1 MSPIGANTTMP
12 SRDISQ
18 ETLRAQ
24 ARMIGLDIDGAEL
37 GSLVERARAALDDID
52 ALDEFDL
59 SGHEPAIVFG
69 HTPGTGADQ

>member
-1 MSPIGANTTMP
+1 MP

-24 ARMIGLDIDGAEL
+24 ARIIGLDIEGDEL
-37 GSLVERARAALDDID
+37 ESLVERTRAALDDID

-59 SGHEPAIVFG
+59 ASHEPAITFG
-69 HTPGTGADQ
+69 HAHRKGDSQ

>member
-1 MSPIGANTTMP
+1 MTVTSKIMP

-24 ARMIGLDIDGAEL
+24 ARLIGLDIEGAEL
-37 GSLVERARAALDDID
+37 DSLVERTRAALDDID

-59 SGHEPAIVFG
+59 SGHEPAITFG
-69 HTPGTGADQ
+69 QPTGKGESQ

>member
-1 MSPIGANTTMP
+1 MP

-24 ARMIGLDIDGAEL
+24 ARIIGLDIEGDEL
-37 GSLVERARAALDDID
+37 ESLVERTKAALDDID

-59 SGHEPAIVFG
+59 SGHEPAITFG
-69 HTPGTGADQ
+69 HTPSKDDSQ

>member
-1 MSPIGANTTMP
+1 MP

-24 ARMIGLDIDGAEL
+24 ARIIGLDIEGAEL
-37 GSLVERARAALDDID
+37 DSLIERTRAALDDID

-59 SGHEPAIVFG
+59 SGHEPAITFG
-69 HTPGTGADQ
+69 HASGKGDSQ

>member
-1 MSPIGANTTMP
+1 MP

-24 ARMIGLDIDGAEL
+24 ARMVGLDIEGAEL
-37 GSLVERARAALDDID
+37 ESLVERARAALDDID

-59 SGHEPAIVFG
+59 CRSHEPAIAFG
-69 HTPGTGADQ
+69 HTQSEGTTANEC